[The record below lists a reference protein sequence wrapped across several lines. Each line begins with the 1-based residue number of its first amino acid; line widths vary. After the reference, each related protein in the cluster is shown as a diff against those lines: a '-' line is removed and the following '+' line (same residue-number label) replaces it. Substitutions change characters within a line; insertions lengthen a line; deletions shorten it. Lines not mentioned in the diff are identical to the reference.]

1 MDLILCRNV
10 LIYFDPKTVRTV
22 ARRLYESL
30 ADGGWLITA
39 STDPPLAGE
48 APFEVVAMDHGV
60 FYRSGASSASRPIGP
75 ESARPEIACAS
86 SAAAQRDTEGT
97 AAAVPAGLAGGDG
110 SRVDARERDIATD
123 WADTALRIRALHY
136 LRAVLLL
143 DLDRDREAI
152 QAARRAIYL
161 DRSLAIAHLTLASI
175 LQKRGD
181 REGAWR
187 AYRNARDLC
196 RTRPAEEIVP
206 LSDGEPAGRLLA
218 AAETQM
224 ALIEAARRSYQ

>member
-1 MDLILCRNV
+1 MVSSTEAGHRR
-10 LIYFDPKTVRTV
+10 PRGRS
-22 ARRLYESL
+22 ARSQRGRKLR
-30 ADGGWLITA
+30 AQA
-39 STDPPLAGE
+39 VPR
-48 APFEVVAMDHGV
+48 
-60 FYRSGASSASRPIGP
+60 RSGTPKEPQPRRRRGSPGVTAPAS
-75 ESARPEIACAS
+75 
-86 SAAAQRDTEGT
+86 
-97 AAAVPAGLAGGDG
+97 
-110 SRVDARERDIATD
+110 ARERDIATD
-123 WADTALRIRALHY
+123 WADTASGFALANQDVAEAERVCAAATQRHPLSSELHY

-143 DLDRDREAI
+143 DLDRDGEAI

-161 DRSLAIAHLTLASI
+161 DRSLAIAHLTVASI
-175 LQKRGD
+175 LQNRGD

>member
-1 MDLILCRNV
+1 M
-10 LIYFDPKTVRTV
+10 
-22 ARRLYESL
+22 
-30 ADGGWLITA
+30 TA
-39 STDPPLAGE
+39 P
-48 APFEVVAMDHGV
+48 
-60 FYRSGASSASRPIGP
+60 AS
-75 ESARPEIACAS
+75 
-86 SAAAQRDTEGT
+86 
-97 AAAVPAGLAGGDG
+97 
-110 SRVDARERDIATD
+110 ARERDIATV
-123 WADTALRIRALHY
+123 WSDTALRIRALANQDVAEAERVCAAATQRHPLSSELHY

-143 DLDRDREAI
+143 DLDRDGEAI

-161 DRSLAIAHLTLASI
+161 DRSLAIAHLTVASI
-175 LQKRGD
+175 LQNRGD

-224 ALIEAARRSYQ
+224 ALIEAARRSHR

>member
-1 MDLILCRNV
+1 M
-10 LIYFDPKTVRTV
+10 
-22 ARRLYESL
+22 A
-30 ADGGWLITA
+30 
-39 STDPPLAGE
+39 E
-48 APFEVVAMDHGV
+48 AERV
-60 FYRSGASSASRPIGP
+60 
-75 ESARPEIACAS
+75 C
-86 SAAAQRDTEGT
+86 AAATQRHPLSSE
-97 AAAVPAGLAGGDG
+97 
-110 SRVDARERDIATD
+110 
-123 WADTALRIRALHY
+123 LHY

-143 DLDRDREAI
+143 DLDRDGEAI

-161 DRSLAIAHLTLASI
+161 DRSLSIAHLTVASI
-175 LQKRGD
+175 LQNRGD
-181 REGAWR
+181 LEGAWR